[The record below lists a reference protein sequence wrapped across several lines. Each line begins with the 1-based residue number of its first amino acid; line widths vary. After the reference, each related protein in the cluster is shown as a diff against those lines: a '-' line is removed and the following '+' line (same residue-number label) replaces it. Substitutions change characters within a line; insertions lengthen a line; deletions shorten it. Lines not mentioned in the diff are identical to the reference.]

1 MRVLVV
7 EDETKLAARIR
18 TALVAAGL
26 AADVAHDGTDA
37 QFAGE
42 TESYDAAVL
51 DLGLPRIDGLTVL
64 EHWRAA
70 GRKMPVLIL
79 TSRSR
84 WHEKLAGFNAGA
96 DDYLTKPFEMDELV
110 VRIKALIRRSTG
122 HASAVMECGALKLDT
137 NAMRFEYDGQ
147 PIELTAHE
155 YRILAFLMHHAG
167 RVVSRTELLEHV
179 YERDA
184 DGDSNVLDVLIGRI
198 RKKLPAALITTV
210 RGQGFVLGRSREAT

>member
-7 EDETKLAARIR
+7 EDEAKLAERIR
-18 TALVAAGL
+18 AALVAAGL
-26 AADVAHDGTDA
+26 TADIAPDGVEA
-37 QFAGE
+37 QFLGE
-42 TESYDAAVL
+42 TETYDAAVL
-51 DLGLPRIDGLTVL
+51 DLGLPKIDGLTVL

-79 TSRSR
+79 TARGR

-122 HASAVMECGALKLDT
+122 HASAILECGALKLDT
-137 NAMRFEYDGQ
+137 NAARFEYDGQ
-147 PIELTAHE
+147 PIDLTAQE

-167 RVVSRTELLEHV
+167 KVVSRTELLEHV
-179 YERDA
+179 YARDA
-184 DGDSNVLDVLIGRI
+184 DSDSNVLDVLIGRI
-198 RKKLPAALITTV
+198 RKKLPEPLITTV
-210 RGQGFVLGRSREAT
+210 RGQGFVLGRTREAS

>member
-7 EDETKLAARIR
+7 EDEARLAGRIR
-18 TALVAAGL
+18 AALVAGGL
-26 AADVAHDGTDA
+26 TADIAADGSEA
-37 QFAGE
+37 QFLGE

-51 DLGLPRIDGLTVL
+51 DLGLPGIDGLSVL

-70 GRKMPVLIL
+70 DRRMPVLIL

-122 HASAVMECGALKLDT
+122 HASAVLECGALKLDT

-179 YERDA
+179 YARDT

-198 RKKLPAALITTV
+198 RKKLPAPLIATV
-210 RGQGFVLGRSREAT
+210 RGQGFMLGSTREAS